1 MIGKES
7 WIILIIGRMDLVRKR
22 KSWIPTE
29 FKRKNKITDDFK
41 EKLTGFLADLG
52 RNNHYIMFLHDQIS
66 REFGIQLAQIQSESA
81 VSDETKEPVDLVEH
95 PFPLSNK
102 KIQFLPMFMDADDP
116 VYKTDMDEL
125 TSWVS
130 KNRDPAA
137 FFKMT
142 KDYYSKKKSWVV
154 QKILS
159 LSEDFVK
166 ELMKISQ
173 EKGIPLPSLHNM
185 YILMTGINDFF
196 QSEENFASL
205 PMFLHY
211 PVPASVSPDQR
222 DNRIITVW
230 NRIYNLLVECY
241 WVLLVVGMVDMLNI
255 AGNYQEEGLE
265 EARNY
270 LMHSVIYSKLEK
282 QVLLIKNAD
291 DLRGYIQKE
300 FSVFETFFPDFSE
313 FVLRAVIPIIE
324 KRERILSYPVTQITF
339 TSIEVYEGELMEEK
353 SFYDPEAEMI
363 EYLTK
368 KEVLEK
374 FGGKIKS
381 KTKLGDSASVHE
393 SLKQE
398 DGRDSDTPGREEI
411 ILDERDQEEF
421 SNKTP
426 LLSESNVM
434 EDFEEKMEATG
445 LLKTYRLSGS
455 PDKMIHYLF
464 KIISNVSLTINDKI
478 YSQKLKE
485 FYGISS
491 VSWRRWLRLIK
502 EGKIQLPSHP
512 DRPSGVRSIN
522 DLFEDEVQE
531 IMRDMKDR
539 KEHHKEGY
547 LSQNQ
552 LIAMFQNDILRLG
565 LNKRMGIE
573 LIKYSRTALRNILNK
588 LIKENRIPFEKFG
601 AANLF
606 KITDIP
612 KIAQEIASFYS
623 RNDS

>member
-1 MIGKES
+1 MSEK
-7 WIILIIGRMDLVRKR
+7 
-22 KSWIPTE
+22 
-29 FKRKNKITDDFK
+29 KNEITDDFK
-41 EKLTGFLADLG
+41 EKLTGFLVELS
-52 RNNHYIMFLHDQIS
+52 RNNHHIMFLHDRIS
-66 REFGIQLAQIQSESA
+66 CEFNIQLPQIQSENA
-81 VSDETKEPVDLVEH
+81 LSDETKEPVELVDH

-102 KIQFLPMFMDADDP
+102 KIQFLPMFMDAEDP
-116 VYKTDMDEL
+116 VYKTDKDEL
-125 TSWVS
+125 MQWVL
-130 KNRDPAA
+130 KNRAPGS
-137 FFKMT
+137 FFEMT
-142 KDYYSKKKSWVV
+142 KVYYSQKRSWVV

-159 LSEDFVK
+159 LSEDFIK

-196 QSEENFASL
+196 QSEENLALL
-205 PMFLHY
+205 PAFLQY
-211 PVPASVSPDQR
+211 PVPALLLPDQK
-222 DNRIITVW
+222 DDHLITVW

-270 LMHSVIYSKLEK
+270 LMHSVIYSELES

-291 DLRGYIQKE
+291 DLRAYVHKE
-300 FSVFETFFPDFSE
+300 FSVFESFFPDFGE
-313 FVLRAVIPIIE
+313 FVRHAVIPIVA
-324 KRERILSYPVTQITF
+324 KRERILDYPI
-339 TSIEVYEGELMEEK
+339 IPLMDSENPKET
-353 SFYDPEAEMI
+353 YDPETGKGVTKSHEPFEDPREKII
-363 EYLTK
+363 ENLSRQELLRK
-368 KEVLEK
+368 L
-374 FGGKIKS
+374 GAKIKPEFKPGGS
-381 KTKLGDSASVHE
+381 DSDSE
-393 SLKQE
+393 SLKQRD
-398 DGRDSDTPGREEI
+398 DGDSDTLDRKEI
-411 ILDERDQEEF
+411 SVGQGDQEE
-421 SNKTP
+421 S
-426 LLSESNVM
+426 SEKIPVLKESKVI
-434 EDFEEKMEATG
+434 EDFEEKMEVTG

-485 FYGISS
+485 FYGMSS
-491 VSWRRWLRLIK
+491 VTWRRWLKLIE
-502 EGKIQLPSHP
+502 EGKIQLPDHP
-512 DRPSGVRSIN
+512 NRPSGVRNIN
-522 DLFEDEVQE
+522 DLFEVE
-531 IMRDMKDR
+531 IEEIKRDMAGR

-552 LIAMFQNDILRLG
+552 LIGMFQNDVFRSG

-573 LIKYSRTALRNILNK
+573 LKKYSRTALRNILNK
-588 LIKENRIPFEKFG
+588 MIKENRIPFEKFG

-612 KIAQEIASFYS
+612 KIAQEIAGFYS